1 MKTIP
6 CFIPRA
12 LFLVALAGLALL
24 VTGCVGVLPRPVS
37 ATKVETGHRLM
48 PEDVTFIRPGHTTR
62 SQVVARLGTDYA
74 ALPCQRVIAYSWEMA
89 GGGGVYWV
97 ALAGPGGGGATG
109 GDWVGGWRG
118 FLVAFD
124 ERGVVQAAQFKHLS
138 TGRSLHANMD
148 CWLAKLPP
156 APALTPDVAKH

>member
-1 MKTIP
+1 MKTTRSSLL
-6 CFIPRA
+6 RA
-12 LFLVALAGLALL
+12 LVPVALVGLALL

-37 ATKVETGHRLM
+37 ATKVESGHRIV
-48 PEDVTFIRPGHTTR
+48 PEDVAFIRPGHTTR

-74 ALPCQRVIAYSWEMA
+74 ALPYQRAIAYSWEMA

-97 ALAGPGGGGATG
+97 VLAGPSGGGATG

-118 FLVAFD
+118 FFVAFD

-138 TGRSLHANMD
+138 SGRSLHANMD
-148 CWLAKLPP
+148 CWLAQLPP
-156 APALTPDVAKH
+156 APPPTPEVARH